1 MGSRQSEVDALAA
14 RAKRAG
20 WTVNRSRASGGGYRL
35 VAKNGW
41 TTSLHVTGE
50 LHAVDQ
56 ATKNFEQYGNLL
68 VDEKAA
74 EKRVAR
80 EKAAKAAAD
89 AKANAEK
96 TKLALQRSAAVAA
109 AAGPYAG
116 PEEVPLEWFLAEHPA
131 PWMRWVIITP
141 ELAAA
146 LLKRNIDN
154 RPLKPGVV
162 DNYRR
167 VIEPGHWR
175 LTHQGGAMDRRGVL
189 QDGQHRLQAC
199 VDAGVPI
206 SMPFF
211 VGMDPDNFKAIDEGK
226 NRSIADLLGKD
237 GEVDVNL
244 LGTAVRMIAAS
255 REPFPHA
262 YLKLKTP
269 NEVLYDSF
277 KGDPERLRQSVKWGH
292 RHAVQSKLV
301 ASALCSARYLLLE
314 ANGQNNDYV
323 AAFLRGLVTG
333 TKGDTRVLLDADD
346 PRLALR
352 DQLQLRRER
361 HHRTKAID
369 QLAMTIWAWNSVVS
383 GRRFRYAKWAEIE
396 GRVAAITI
404 CADRGRQ
411 ASAPPEL
418 LRGEFT
424 NDGNK

>member
-1 MGSRQSEVDALAA
+1 MATRRAEVAALAA
-14 RAKRAG
+14 RAKKAG
-20 WTVNRSRASGGGYRL
+20 WDVTSARGAGGGYRI

-41 TTSLHVTGE
+41 TTVLHATGE
-50 LHAVDQ
+50 LHATDQ
-56 ATKNFEQYGNLL
+56 AVRNFEQYGNLL

-74 EKRVAR
+74 EKKAAR

-96 TKLALQRSAAVAA
+96 TKQAAARSALVAT

-116 PEEVPLEWFLAEHPA
+116 PEDVPLEWFLAEHPA

-141 ELAAA
+141 EIAAA

-154 RPLKPGVV
+154 RPLIPAVE

-167 VIEPGHWR
+167 VISSGHWR

-189 QDGQHRLQAC
+189 QDGQHRLHAC
-199 VDAGVPI
+199 VDTGVPI
-206 SMPFF
+206 AMPFF

-226 NRSIADLLGKD
+226 NRTIAHLLGKD
-237 GEVDVNL
+237 GEIDVNL
-244 LGTAVRMIAAS
+244 LGTTVRMIAAS

-269 NEVLYDSF
+269 NQVLYDSF
-277 KGDPERLRQSVKWGH
+277 KGDSERLRQCVRWGH
-292 RHAVQSKLV
+292 RQAAQSRVV
-301 ASALCSARYLLLE
+301 ASALCAAQYLLLE

-323 AAFLRGLVTG
+323 AAFLRGLISG
-333 TKGDTRVLLDADD
+333 TKGDSRVLLDADD

-369 QLAMTIWAWNSVVS
+369 QLAMVIWAWNSIVN
-383 GRRFRYAKWAEIE
+383 GRRFRYAKWTEIE
-396 GRVAAITI
+396 GSVAPITI
-404 CADRGRQ
+404 CHDRGRQ
-411 ASAPPEL
+411 ASAAPEL

-424 NDGNK
+424 KDEK